1 MERFATVPSLRA
13 YRIRTREL
21 ERLRRQ
27 ERADRILRAVSFVL
41 VIGGI
46 LAMWVYVGWQ
56 LNLLEQ
62 VH

>member
-1 MERFATVPSLRA
+1 MERSSLR
-13 YRIRTREL
+13 RIRTREL
-21 ERLRRQ
+21 ERLRRR
-27 ERADRILRAVSFVL
+27 EREDRILRAVSFVL

>member
-1 MERFATVPSLRA
+1 MSKFTTVPSL
-13 YRIRTREL
+13 RTREL
-21 ERLRRQ
+21 ERLRRR
-27 ERADRILRAVSFVL
+27 EREDRILRAVSFVL

-62 VH
+62 VR

>member
-1 MERFATVPSLRA
+1 MSKFTTVPSL
-13 YRIRTREL
+13 RTREL
-21 ERLRRQ
+21 ERLRRR
-27 ERADRILRAVSFVL
+27 EREDRILRAVSFVL

-46 LAMWVYVGWQ
+46 LAMWMYVGWQ

>member
-1 MERFATVPSLRA
+1 MERFATVPSLR
-13 YRIRTREL
+13 RIRTREL
-21 ERLRRQ
+21 ERLRRR
-27 ERADRILRAVSFVL
+27 EREDRILRTVSFVL

>member
-1 MERFATVPSLRA
+1 MKKELVTVPSLR
-13 YRIRTREL
+13 RIRTREL

-27 ERADRILRAVSFVL
+27 EREDRILRAVSFVL

-46 LAMWVYVGWQ
+46 LAMWVFVGWQ

>member
-1 MERFATVPSLRA
+1 MSKFTTVPSL
-13 YRIRTREL
+13 RTREL
-21 ERLRRQ
+21 ERLRRR
-27 ERADRILRAVSFVL
+27 EREDRILRAVSFVL